1 MTPEERFTK
10 LEEAMLVNSSMVVRL
25 EQNMDRLEAN
35 MSRLE
40 QNMDRGFAELRTA
53 QMKTEQSL
61 QTMSAGMI
69 ALFEHIEQFI
79 QGREG
84 NGRKQ

>member
-10 LEEAMLVNSSMVVRL
+10 LEEAMMVNSSMVVRL
-25 EQNMDRLEAN
+25 EQNID
-35 MSRLE
+35 RLE
-40 QNMDRGFAELRTA
+40 QNMERGFAEVRAA

-69 ALFEHIEQFI
+69 ALFEHMERFI

-84 NGRKQ
+84 NGHKQ

>member
-25 EQNMDRLEAN
+25 EQNMDRLEQN
-35 MSRLE
+35 LSRLE
-40 QNMDRGFAELRTA
+40 QSMDRGFAEVRTA

-61 QTMSAGMI
+61 QSMNAGML
-69 ALFEHIEQFI
+69 ALFEHMEQFI
-79 QGREG
+79 QGRQS
-84 NGRKQ
+84 NGHKQ